1 MGSQAAIE
9 KAESELLTLVD
20 QIDPRARR
28 RARAK
33 RMTGAL
39 LAGAAVIALGAFSTH
54 YWTTGR
60 FLVDTDDAY
69 VAADSTAVA
78 PKVSGYIK
86 DVLVTDNQPVHAGQV
101 LARIDDADFQ
111 TAVQQADATVASAEA
126 DIANLKAQIEQQHQ
140 EIAAARSNIASDQAV
155 QQLANQDHQRYA
167 DLVHTGYGTV
177 QRLQQAEAAI
187 RQANASVSRDQ
198 ANLAAALK
206 QSDVLQA
213 QLVKAKAVLTQ
224 DEAAASQARLNLGYT
239 TITAAIDGAVG
250 ARSLRVGSYVQA
262 GTQLMQIVPLHQVY
276 VTANFKETQLADV
289 QPGQPVKVHVD
300 SLPGVEIAGTV
311 DSLAPAS
318 GQQFALLP
326 PDNATGNF
334 TKIVQ
339 RIPVKIALDQ
349 TAETA
354 GRLRPGM
361 SVEAEIDTK
370 ASAPGHLLA
379 SND

>member
-1 MGSQAAIE
+1 MGSQAAIAKVE
-9 KAESELLTLVD
+9 NELLTLVD
-20 QIDPRARR
+20 HANAARARR
-28 RARAK
+28 RRHIK
-33 RMTGAL
+33 RGLMAL
-39 LAGAAVIALGAFSTH
+39 LGGAAVLALGAFTTN

-60 FLVDTDDAY
+60 FQIDTDDAY

-78 PKVSGYIK
+78 PKISGYIK
-86 DVLVTDNQPVHAGQV
+86 EVLVADNQPVHAGQV
-101 LARIDDADFQ
+101 LARIDDSDFQ
-111 TAVQQADATVASAEA
+111 TALQQAGATVESARA
-126 DIANLKAQIEQQHQ
+126 DIASLEAQIDQQQ
-140 EIAAARSNIASDQAV
+140 QAISAARSNIVSDQAL
-155 QQLANQDHQRYA
+155 QQFAEQDRERYS
-167 DLVHTGYGTV
+167 DLVRTGYGTV

-187 RQANASVSRDQ
+187 RQANAGVQRDQ

-206 QSDVLQA
+206 ESDVLRA
-213 QLVKAKAVLTQ
+213 QLSKAKALLAQ
-224 DEAAASQARLNLGYT
+224 DQAAQEQARLNLGYT

-250 ARSLRVGSYVQA
+250 ARALRVGSYVQA
-262 GTQLMQIVPLHQVY
+262 GTQLMQIVPLHDVY
-276 VTANFKETQLADV
+276 VTANFKETQLANV
-289 QPGQPVKVHVD
+289 RAGQAVKVHVD

-349 TAETA
+349 TPGTA

-361 SVEAEIDTK
+361 SVESLI
-370 ASAPGHLLA
+370 
-379 SND
+379 